1 MPGKYRRPKQDRR
14 LEFVGLM
21 FILLI
26 VFVSLITGVLIGV
39 NAAKASPIQNPATMN
54 GASLAP
60 NIAGSQS
67 VSGSRCGRPW

>member
-1 MPGKYRRPKQDRR
+1 MPGKYRNPKPDRR

-26 VFVSLITGVLIGV
+26 VFVSLIAGVLIGV
-39 NAAKASPIQNPATMN
+39 NAAKAAGIKNPATIN

-67 VSGSRCGRPW
+67 VSGSRSGRFW